1 MSETELNH
9 NKRRMNMIT
18 AEIIKTATYDHTL
31 TINGIACKGAT
42 VTVNG
47 EDVLISVDVRT
58 GELVAAE
65 VIEPSPVECDWTL
78 FNEFL

>member
-1 MSETELNH
+1 
-9 NKRRMNMIT
+9 MIT

-31 TINGIACKGAT
+31 TINGKDCKGAT

-47 EDVLISVDVRT
+47 EDVLISVDILT
-58 GELVAAE
+58 GELVASE
-65 VIEPSPVECDWTL
+65 VIDPSPVQCDWTL

>member
-1 MSETELNH
+1 MFCVIGLLANH
-9 NKRRMNMIT
+9 SPIT

-31 TINGIACKGAT
+31 TINGKDCKGAT
-42 VTVNG
+42 VVATNG
-47 EDVLISVDVRT
+47 ENVLISVDILT

-65 VIEPSPVECDWTL
+65 VIDPAQVKCDWTL